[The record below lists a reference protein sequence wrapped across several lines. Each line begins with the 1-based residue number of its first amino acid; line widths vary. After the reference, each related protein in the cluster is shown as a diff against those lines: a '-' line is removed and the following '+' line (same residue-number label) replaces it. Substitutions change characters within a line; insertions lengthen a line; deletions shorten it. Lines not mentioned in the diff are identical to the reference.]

1 MKTLCGD
8 HPMQSVFLREDA
20 AGAQI
25 MIQTDACVH
34 RRAQSRKTTL
44 CFNCIEYAEYFKLHE
59 KYIFVQTICKITC
72 NIWKILY
79 FFTKKVLTIPE

>member
-59 KYIFVQTICKITC
+59 KYIFAYTICKISC
-72 NIWKILY
+72 NIWKKSY
-79 FFTKKVLTIPE
+79 FFTKKVLTILE

>member
-59 KYIFVQTICKITC
+59 KYIFV
-72 NIWKILY
+72 
-79 FFTKKVLTIPE
+79 